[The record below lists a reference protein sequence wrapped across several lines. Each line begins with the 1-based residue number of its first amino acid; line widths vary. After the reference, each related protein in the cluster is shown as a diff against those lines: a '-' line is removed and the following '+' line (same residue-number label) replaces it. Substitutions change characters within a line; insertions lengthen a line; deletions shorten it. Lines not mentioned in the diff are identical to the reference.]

1 MYTML
6 YSVLHLFMVFMY
18 LISHIHVLQ
27 RKAVR
32 LMTDDDQFPL
42 NPGTLPTSLFA
53 KLELYLG
60 NRYLYLYTNV

>member
-1 MYTML
+1 
-6 YSVLHLFMVFMY
+6 
-18 LISHIHVLQ
+18 
-27 RKAVR
+27 
-32 LMTDDDQFPL
+32 MTYDDQFPL